1 VIEKMAANVIE
12 LSSNM
17 NFLVIDDSPASR
29 EGIVKSLKTL
39 GFKNVFEGVSE
50 GEALKF
56 LQEKNFDFVIC
67 EKYMRQISGL
77 EFLTEMHENVDIRR
91 TPMLMLGQE
100 ITKEEA
106 MQFPEAT
113 RDGFLRMPFVMKDLS
128 TQISQTLV
136 RYRDPNNIDA
146 DYELARDLYI
156 NGEYDNS
163 LKTYK
168 TIIEKNLS
176 SARAFVGIARCY
188 RALNNISEAEKN
200 LKIAMQNNKFY
211 VQTYFDLGVCF
222 LASDRKQAA
231 LKSFDQAIQINS
243 KNPIRYEEAAAVLT
257 RCELYEEAESY
268 LMRAINMKIVYP
280 KLYAQVGRNF
290 LAQKKKDK
298 ALDFLQRAVE
308 QDPKNP
314 SFLNSIGICY
324 KEMGKYEDS
333 ISSYNLALKITPND
347 VKIMYNKVLCLVT
360 MKDYDR
366 AKKVCQQILKYDPKF
381 ERAQQKIIE
390 IDKLAE
396 IPADPK
402 YRGVIPK

>member
-1 VIEKMAANVIE
+1 MAANVIE
-12 LSSNM
+12 LSSEM
-17 NFLVIDDSPASR
+17 NFIVVDDAPASR

-56 LQEKNFDFVIC
+56 LQEKNFDFIIC
-67 EKYMRQISGL
+67 EKDMRQINGL
-77 EFLTEMHENVDIRR
+77 EFLTEVRENVEIKR
-91 TPMLMLGQE
+91 TPILMVGPELTKDEMLR
-100 ITKEEA
+100 
-106 MQFPEAT
+106 FPEAAP
-113 RDGFLRMPFVMKDLS
+113 DGYLRIPFVMKDLS
-128 TQISQTLV
+128 SQISQTLV
-136 RYRDPNNIDA
+136 KYRDINNIEVE
-146 DYELARDLYI
+146 YELARYLYI
-156 NGEYDNS
+156 SGEYENALEAYKSIS
-163 LKTYK
+163 LR
-168 TIIEKNLS
+168 NLS
-176 SARAFVGIARCY
+176 SARAFVGIARCH
-188 RALNNISEAEKN
+188 RALSNIPEAEKN
-200 LKIAMQNNKFY
+200 LRLAMQNNKNY
-211 VQTYFDLGVCF
+211 VQAYFDLGVCL
-222 LASDRKQAA
+222 LASDRKQSAIKA
-231 LKSFDQAIQINS
+231 FDQAISINP
-243 KNPIRYEEAAAVLT
+243 KNPIRYEEAANVLT

-324 KEMGKYEDS
+324 KEMGKFEDS
-333 ISSYNLALKITPND
+333 ISSYNLALKITPTD
-347 VKIMYNKVLCLVT
+347 VKIMYNKVLCLVN

-381 ERAQQKIIE
+381 ERAQQKILE
-390 IDKLAE
+390 IDKLNE
-396 IPADPK
+396 TPSEPK

>member
-1 VIEKMAANVIE
+1 MAGNVIE
-12 LSSNM
+12 LSPDM
-17 NFLVIDDSPASR
+17 IFIVVDDAPASR
-29 EGIVKSLKTL
+29 EGIIKSLKTL
-39 GFKNVFEGVSE
+39 GFKNVYEGVSE

-56 LQEKNFDFVIC
+56 LQEKNFDFIIC
-67 EKYMRQISGL
+67 EKDMKQINGL
-77 EFLTEMHENVDIRR
+77 EFLSELRENVEIKR
-91 TPMLMLGQE
+91 TPILMVGPEL
-100 ITKEEA
+100 TKDET
-106 MQFPEAT
+106 QRFPEASP
-113 RDGFLRMPFVMKDLS
+113 DGYLKIPFMMKDLS

-136 RYRDPNNIDA
+136 KYRDTNNIEI
-146 DYELARDLYI
+146 DYELARYLYI
-156 NGEYDNS
+156 SGEYENA
-163 LKTYK
+163 LEAYK
-168 TIIEKNLS
+168 NISTRNLS

-188 RALNNISEAEKN
+188 RALGNIPEAEKH
-200 LKIAMQNNKFY
+200 LRLAMQNNKNY
-211 VQTYFDLGVCF
+211 PQAYFDLGVCL
-222 LASDRKQAA
+222 LASDKKQAA
-231 LKSFDQAIQINS
+231 LKAFDQALVINP
-243 KNPIRYEEAAAVLT
+243 KNPIRYEEVANVLT

-298 ALDFLQRAVE
+298 ALEFLQRAVE

-324 KEMGKYEDS
+324 KEMGKFEDS

-347 VKIMYNKVLCLVT
+347 VKIMYNKVLCLVS

-381 ERAQQKIIE
+381 ERAQQKILE
-390 IDKLAE
+390 NDKLNEAPAE
-396 IPADPK
+396 PK